1 MNKCYS
7 NHLKLLYSMWH
18 LEGRGCSKLCMPMMP
33 LWDQRWRKTSEEHV
47 QQVIPA
53 GWGGELPGMAGAG
66 GLDACV

>member
-1 MNKCYS
+1 
-7 NHLKLLYSMWH
+7 MWH